1 MPPSIVLGLALVG
14 ISFGGPL
21 VRLSHAHPLAI
32 AIWRVGFSLIII
44 AIALAIT
51 GSWRQWR
58 RLEPRAVGIALGAG
72 TMLAV
77 HFWAWNTSVSYTTV
91 AASVVLVDMQPV
103 IVGLLSV

>member
-1 MPPSIVLGLALVG
+1 
-14 ISFGGPL
+14 
-21 VRLSHAHPLAI
+21 LAI

-44 AIALAIT
+44 AMALAIT

-58 RLEPRAVGIALGAG
+58 RLERRAVGIALGAG

-103 IVGLLSV
+103 IVGCCRSRCFTSRRRGANGWASSLA